1 MAGFESNAIQSF
13 QAARAEMDELKR
25 SMNEWVIFLDG
36 SLRDIKQ
43 QLIELKRKVE
53 ELESNTST
61 MSER

>member
-1 MAGFESNAIQSF
+1 
-13 QAARAEMDELKR
+13 MDELKR